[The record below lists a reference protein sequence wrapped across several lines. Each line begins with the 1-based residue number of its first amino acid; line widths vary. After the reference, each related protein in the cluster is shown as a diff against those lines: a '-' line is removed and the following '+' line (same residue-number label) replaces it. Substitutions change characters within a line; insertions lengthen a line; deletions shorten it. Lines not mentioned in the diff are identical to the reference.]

1 MNTLTA
7 VVAVTAVI
15 VAAVT
20 NTYVANTADSPPKPT
35 LHSSCNDEQRFPDR
49 GGVSQ
54 PHLQLS
60 IDHTTPTMLSPLEWG
75 WKGCALVPGSALTHW
90 A

>member
-1 MNTLTA
+1 MA
-7 VVAVTAVI
+7 VVAVTVVVI
-15 VAAVT
+15 VAVVT
-20 NTYVANTADSPPKPT
+20 NIYMANTADCPPKST
-35 LHSSCNDEQRFPDR
+35 LHYSCNYEQHFPDR

-75 WKGCALVPGSALTHW
+75 WKGYALVPGSALTHW